1 VRAVYLD
8 SSAAVKLFREE
19 PESDALEHWLAAQD
33 SALVLTC
40 DLTRTEVRRAL
51 HAVGVGQEV
60 QRACDDWLV
69 DCALLRLNTTL
80 CDRAGQLLPGARL
93 RSLDA
98 LHLSAA
104 LVLGPALV
112 AFVAYDDRLCAAA
125 GQAGL
130 PVASPGV

>member
-1 VRAVYLD
+1 MRAVYVD

-19 PESDALEHWLAAQD
+19 PESEALERWLAAQD
-33 SALVLTC
+33 DALVLTC

-51 HAVGVGQEV
+51 HAAGVGPDV
-60 QRACDDWLV
+60 LTACDDWLD

-80 CDRAGQLLPGARL
+80 CDRAGRLLPGTRL

-98 LHLSAA
+98 LRLSAA
-104 LVLGPALV
+104 LALGPAIV

-125 GQAGL
+125 EQAGL
-130 PVASPGV
+130 PIASPTS